1 MKIIIPNQQRQL
13 PYNISSAQHQDSVQ
27 HQVKGPIFEGKE
39 LIDSNTNIYNNRN
52 TVITKE
58 AETVCN

>member
-39 LIDSNTNIYNNRN
+39 LIDNSVQLNYMAALIKQYSSYTLY
-52 TVITKE
+52 
-58 AETVCN
+58 